1 MVTEPRF
8 LSNEEFA
15 FVVRRV
21 PLVSF
26 DIIIK
31 DPAGNVLVG
40 LRTNEPAKGEYFV
53 PGGIIRKNERLSPMR
68 LPEF

>member
-1 MVTEPRF
+1 MTQSRF
-8 LSNEEFA
+8 LSNDEFI
-15 FVVRRV
+15 FVVRHV

-40 LRTNEPAKGEYFV
+40 LRTNEPAKGKYFV
-53 PGGIIRKNERLSPMR
+53 PGGNH
-68 LPEF
+68 